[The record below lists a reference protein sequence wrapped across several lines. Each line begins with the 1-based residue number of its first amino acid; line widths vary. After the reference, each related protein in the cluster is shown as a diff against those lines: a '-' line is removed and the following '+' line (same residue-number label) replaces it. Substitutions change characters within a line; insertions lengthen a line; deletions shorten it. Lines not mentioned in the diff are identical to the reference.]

1 MMLSR
6 PQTNEMVTSTRAAEN
21 PPALLTRILEAQRR
35 DAPLVAWAVVVGALA
50 GGVGGAFRASVRA
63 AREGLVEVASFAD
76 GLPLPSW
83 VLAALLGAAAVT
95 LAVWCVRRFAPEA
108 GGSGVQE
115 IEGVLDGVRTLRW
128 RRVLP
133 VKFGAGVLA
142 LGSGL
147 ALGREGPTIQLGG
160 ALGQA
165 ICERFRLDPEKLHV
179 LVAAGSGAG
188 LAAAFSAP
196 LAGMLFV
203 IEEMRPQ
210 FHYNV
215 VSVQAVLIACAV
227 SDVVVRLMLGDGVAL
242 PIAVFA
248 SPENAALWTFP
259 VFGVLIGAV
268 GYLFNTSLLQGVD
281 RTARFGERARLLFAG
296 SMGAALGIL
305 SVQIPNLAGG
315 GDAMIGRMMA
325 GNLPALMLLALFA
338 ARFAITIASY
348 STGAPGGI
356 FSPMLALGTCFGLC
370 FGHFA
375 HELLPALIPH
385 PEVFAVAAMG
395 ALFSAT
401 VRAPVTGI
409 VLAVELTG
417 SYEQLLPLILTCVP
431 ATLVAHGLG
440 GTPIYTALLERM
452 LARETHTPQDPPPGS
467 GDPAAGDAAT
477 PQLRGTLLFY
487 TKADCPLC
495 DHGRAV
501 AQRIARRFSLEIAQ
515 IDIEGDP
522 ELQARHAER
531 VPVLTLDERELGWGR
546 LSEGALT
553 RALDSMG
560 SGAER

>member
-1 MMLSR
+1 MHSR
-6 PQTNEMVTSTRAAEN
+6 PQTKKIVTSTRAAEN

-35 DAPLVAWAVVVGALA
+35 DAPLVAWAVLVGALA
-50 GGVGGAFRASVRA
+50 GGVGGAFRACVRA
-63 AREGLVEVASFAD
+63 AREGIVQVSSLAD
-76 GLPLPSW
+76 GLSVPSW

-115 IEGVLDGVRTLRW
+115 IEGALDGVRTLRW

-165 ICERFRLDPEKLHV
+165 ISERFRLDPEKLHV

-227 SDVVVRLMLGDGVAL
+227 SDVVVRLILGDGVAL

-281 RTARFGERARLLFAG
+281 RTAQFGERARLVFAG

-315 GDAMIGRMMA
+315 GDAVIGEMMV
-325 GNLPALMLLALFA
+325 GNLPVLTLLAIFA
-338 ARFAITIASY
+338 ARFVITIASY

-417 SYEQLLPLILTCVP
+417 SYDQLLPLILTCVP

-452 LARETHTPQDPPPGS
+452 LARETHTAQQPPPGS
-467 GDPAAGDAAT
+467 GDPAAGDPPT
-477 PQLRGTLLFY
+477 PEIRGTLFFY

-501 AQRIARRFSLEIAQ
+501 AEKIARRFSLGITQ

-522 ELQARHAER
+522 KLQARHAKR

-546 LSEGALT
+546 LSEGAIT
-553 RALDSMG
+553 HVLDSMG
-560 SGAER
+560 RGAER